1 MSSLTMRPLILTLL
15 AGIAVTSLARA
26 GDPDP
31 VAHIEAALKAAYPA
45 TTFRDIRPTPLP
57 GIYEVSMGRNLA
69 YVGSDARY
77 FLFGHLYDMRE
88 QRDLTADR
96 LEAARRIDFASLP
109 LADAI
114 TTVRGNGSRV
124 LALFSDPDCP
134 YCRKLEQELARLDN
148 VTVHTF
154 LYPLA
159 ELHPGAR
166 QRAIAVWC
174 APDQAAAWKEL
185 MLEGSVGKSARSAA
199 ECAHPVDRNIALARK
214 LGVEGTPA
222 LFDVRGRHLAGA
234 APAQRIEAFL
244 VEGDRKPAT
253 EGMQP

>member
-1 MSSLTMRPLILTLL
+1 MKPATLTLL
-15 AGIAVTSLARA
+15 AGIALTSPAWA
-26 GDPDP
+26 DDPDP
-31 VAHIEAALKAAYPA
+31 VARVEAALKAGYPA
-45 TTFRDIRPTPLP
+45 TAFRDIRPTPLP

-114 TTVRGNGSRV
+114 TTVRGNGSRM
-124 LALFSDPDCP
+124 LAVFSDPDCP
-134 YCRKLEQELARLDN
+134 YCRKLEQELSKLDN

-159 ELHPGAR
+159 ELHPDAR

-174 APDQAAAWKEL
+174 APDRAAAWQVL
-185 MLEGSVGKSARSAA
+185 MVNGKAPPAA
-199 ECAHPVDRNIALARK
+199 ECAHPIDRNIALARK

-234 APAQRIEAFL
+234 APVQRIEAFL
-244 VEGDRKPAT
+244 AAGEQKPAD
-253 EGMQP
+253 EGGQR

>member
-1 MSSLTMRPLILTLL
+1 MRPLTLTLL
-15 AGIAVTSLARA
+15 AGIAVTSLAWA
-26 GDPDP
+26 GDPDTI
-31 VAHIEAALKAAYPA
+31 ARIEAALKAAYPA
-45 TTFRDIRPTPLP
+45 TSFRDVRPTPLP

-69 YVGSDARY
+69 YVGSDGRY

-124 LALFSDPDCP
+124 LAVFSDPDCP
-134 YCRKLEQELARLDN
+134 YCRRLEQELARLDN

-154 LYPLA
+154 LYPLV
-159 ELHPGAR
+159 ELHPEAR

-174 APDQAAAWKEL
+174 APDRAIAWNAL
-185 MLEGSVGKSARSAA
+185 MMAGKAPPAA
-199 ECAHPVDRNIALARK
+199 ECAHPIDRNIALARK

-234 APAQRIEAFL
+234 APVQRIEAFL
-244 VEGDRKPAT
+244 AEGDQKPSG

>member
-1 MSSLTMRPLILTLL
+1 MKPATLTLL
-15 AGIAVTSLARA
+15 AGIALTSPAWADDPEPVT
-26 GDPDP
+26 
-31 VAHIEAALKAAYPA
+31 HIEAALKAAYPA

-57 GIYEVSMGRNLA
+57 GIYEVTMGRNLA
-69 YVGSDARY
+69 YVGSDGRY

-96 LEAARRIDFASLP
+96 LEAARLIDFASLP

-114 TTVRGNGSRV
+114 TTVRGNGARV
-124 LALFSDPDCP
+124 LAVFSDPDCP
-134 YCRKLEQELARLDN
+134 YCRKLEQELAKLDN

-159 ELHPGAR
+159 ELHPEAR

-174 APDQAAAWKEL
+174 AQDRAVAWQA
-185 MLEGSVGKSARSAA
+185 MMVNGKAPPPA
-199 ECAHPVDRNIALARK
+199 ECAHPIDRNIALARK

-244 VEGDRKPAT
+244 AEGDQKPSA

>member
-1 MSSLTMRPLILTLL
+1 MKHATLTLL
-15 AGIAVTSLARA
+15 SGIALTS
-26 GDPDP
+26 P
-31 VAHIEAALKAAYPA
+31 VWAAEQDQIAHIEAALKAAYPA
-45 TTFRDIRPTPLP
+45 TAFRDIRPTPLP

-69 YVGSDARY
+69 YVGSDGRY

-114 TTVRGNGSRV
+114 TTVRGNGSRM
-124 LALFSDPDCP
+124 LAVFSDPDCP
-134 YCRKLEQELARLDN
+134 YCRKLEQELAKLDN

-154 LYPLA
+154 LYPLV
-159 ELHPGAR
+159 ELHPEAR

-174 APDQAAAWKEL
+174 APDRAAAWRAL
-185 MLEGSVGKSARSAA
+185 MVNGKAPSSA
-199 ECAHPVDRNIALARK
+199 ECAHPIDRNIALARK

-244 VEGDRKPAT
+244 AEGDQKPSA

>member
-1 MSSLTMRPLILTLL
+1 MRPLTLTLL

-26 GDPDP
+26 GDPDSI
-31 VAHIEAALKAAYPA
+31 ARIEAALKAAYPA
-45 TTFRDIRPTPLP
+45 TSFRDVRPTPLP

-69 YVGSDARY
+69 YVGSDGRY

-96 LEAARRIDFASLP
+96 LEADRRIDFASLP

-114 TTVRGNGSRV
+114 TTVRGNGTRMV
-124 LALFSDPDCP
+124 AVFSDPDCP
-134 YCRKLEQELARLDN
+134 YCRRLEQELAKLDD

-159 ELHPGAR
+159 ELHPEAR

-174 APDQAAAWKEL
+174 APDRTVAWRAL
-185 MLEGSVGKSARSAA
+185 MVNGKAPPSA
-199 ECAHPVDRNIALARK
+199 ECAHPIDRNIALARK

-234 APAQRIEAFL
+234 APVQRIEAFL
-244 VEGDRKPAT
+244 AAEDREPAS

>member
-1 MSSLTMRPLILTLL
+1 MRPLTLTLL
-15 AGIAVTSLARA
+15 AGIAVTSLAWA
-26 GDPDP
+26 DDPDP
-31 VAHIEAALKAAYPA
+31 VARIEAALKAAYPA
-45 TTFRDIRPTPLP
+45 TSFRDIHPTPLP

-69 YVGSDARY
+69 YVGSDGRY

-88 QRDLTADR
+88 QRDLTAER

-114 TTVRGNGSRV
+114 TTVRGDGSRV
-124 LALFSDPDCP
+124 LAVFSDPDCP
-134 YCRKLEQELARLDN
+134 YCRKLEQELAKLDN

-159 ELHPGAR
+159 ELHPEAR
-166 QRAIAVWC
+166 KRAIAVWC
-174 APDQAAAWKEL
+174 APDRATTWRAL
-185 MLEGSVGKSARSAA
+185 MVNGKVPPAA
-199 ECAHPVDRNIALARK
+199 ECAHPIDRNIALARK

-234 APAQRIEAFL
+234 APVQRIEAFL
-244 VEGDRKPAT
+244 AEGERKPAT

>member
-1 MSSLTMRPLILTLL
+1 MKPATLTLL
-15 AGIAVTSLARA
+15 AGIALTSPAWADDPEPVT
-26 GDPDP
+26 
-31 VAHIEAALKAAYPA
+31 HIEAALKAAYPA

-57 GIYEVSMGRNLA
+57 GIYEVTMGRNLA
-69 YVGSDARY
+69 YVGSDGRY

-96 LEAARRIDFASLP
+96 LEAARLIDFASLP

-114 TTVRGNGSRV
+114 TTVRGNGARV
-124 LALFSDPDCP
+124 LAVFSDPDCP
-134 YCRKLEQELARLDN
+134 YCRKLEQELAKLDN

-159 ELHPGAR
+159 ELHPEAR

-174 APDQAAAWKEL
+174 AQDRAVAWQA
-185 MLEGSVGKSARSAA
+185 MMVNGKAPPSA
-199 ECAHPVDRNIALARK
+199 ECAHPIDRNIALARK

-244 VEGDRKPAT
+244 AEGDQKPSA

>member
-1 MSSLTMRPLILTLL
+1 
-15 AGIAVTSLARA
+15 
-26 GDPDP
+26 
-31 VAHIEAALKAAYPA
+31 
-45 TTFRDIRPTPLP
+45 
-57 GIYEVSMGRNLA
+57 MGRNLA

-114 TTVRGNGSRV
+114 TTVRGDGSRV
-124 LALFSDPDCP
+124 LAVFSDPDCP
-134 YCRKLEQELARLDN
+134 YCRKLEQELAKLDN

-154 LYPLA
+154 LYPLG
-159 ELHPGAR
+159 ELHPEAR

-174 APDQAAAWKEL
+174 APDRAAAWKAL
-185 MLEGSVGKSARSAA
+185 MLERQ
-199 ECAHPVDRNIALARK
+199 
-214 LGVEGTPA
+214 GTPHRRVRPSHRPEHRA
-222 LFDVRGRHLAGA
+222 RPQAGRGGHARPVRCPWPAPGGGGARPAHRGLSRGRGPETA
-234 APAQRIEAFL
+234 A
-244 VEGDRKPAT
+244 

>member
-1 MSSLTMRPLILTLL
+1 MRLATLTLL
-15 AGIAVTSLARA
+15 AGFVLASPAWAV
-26 GDPDP
+26 DPDP
-31 VAHIEAALKAAYPA
+31 VARIEAVLKATYPA
-45 TTFRDIRPTPLP
+45 TSFRDIRSTPLP
-57 GIYEVSMGRNLA
+57 GIYEVTMGRNLA
-69 YVGSDARY
+69 YVGSDARH

-114 TTVRGNGSRV
+114 TTVRGDGSRV
-124 LALFSDPDCP
+124 LAVFSDPDCP
-134 YCRKLEQELARLDN
+134 YCRKLEQELAKLDN

-159 ELHPGAR
+159 ELHPEAR
-166 QRAIAVWC
+166 KRAIAVWC
-174 APDQAAAWKEL
+174 APDRAAAWKAL
-185 MLEGSVGKSARSAA
+185 MLDGSAGKIAPPTA
-199 ECAHPVDRNIALARK
+199 ECVHPVDRNIALGRK

-244 VEGDRKPAT
+244 DAGDRKPASG
-253 EGMQP
+253 GMQP

>member
-1 MSSLTMRPLILTLL
+1 MKHTTLTLIACL
-15 AGIAVTSLARA
+15 ALASPA
-26 GDPDP
+26 LASDPDP
-31 VAHIEAALKAAYPA
+31 VTRIEAALKAAYPG
-45 TTFRDIRPTPLP
+45 TSFRDIRPTPLP

-124 LALFSDPDCP
+124 LAVFSDPDCP
-134 YCRKLEQELARLDN
+134 YCRRLEQELAKLDN

-154 LYPLA
+154 LYPLV
-159 ELHPGAR
+159 ELHPEAR

-174 APDQAAAWKEL
+174 APDRAAAWQAL
-185 MLEGSVGKSARSAA
+185 MVNGKAPPAA
-199 ECAHPVDRNIALARK
+199 ECAHSVDRNIALARK
-214 LGVEGTPA
+214 LGLEGTPA

-234 APAQRIEAFL
+234 APAQRIEEFL
-244 VEGDRKPAT
+244 GEGERARPSVES
-253 EGMQP
+253 QP

>member
-1 MSSLTMRPLILTLL
+1 MKHATLILLTGL
-15 AGIAVTSLARA
+15 ALASPVQA
-26 GDPDP
+26 SDPDP
-31 VAHIEAALKAAYPA
+31 VTRIEATLKAAYPA
-45 TTFRDIRPTPLP
+45 TSFRDIRPTPMP
-57 GIYEVSMGRNLA
+57 GLYEVTMGRNLA
-69 YVGSDARY
+69 YVGGDGRH

-96 LEAARRIDFASLP
+96 LEAARRIDFANLP

-124 LALFSDPDCP
+124 LAVFSDPDCP
-134 YCRKLEQELARLDN
+134 YCRKLEQELAKLDN

-159 ELHPGAR
+159 ELHPQAR
-166 QRAIAVWC
+166 SRAIAVWC
-174 APDQAAAWKEL
+174 APDRAAAWQVL
-185 MLEGSVGKSARSAA
+185 MLEGKAPPPAA
-199 ECAHPVDRNIALARK
+199 ECAHPIDRNIALARN

-234 APAQRIEAFL
+234 APARRIEDFL
-244 VEGDRKPAT
+244 GEGDRKPTA
-253 EGMQP
+253 EEKRP

>member
-1 MSSLTMRPLILTLL
+1 MRPLTLTLL
-15 AGIAVTSLARA
+15 AGIAVTSLAWA
-26 GDPDP
+26 ADPDP

-69 YVGSDARY
+69 YVGSDGRY

-114 TTVRGNGSRV
+114 TTVRGNGARV
-124 LALFSDPDCP
+124 LAVFSDPDCP
-134 YCRKLEQELARLDN
+134 YCRKVEQELAKLDN

-159 ELHPGAR
+159 ELHPEAR

-174 APDQAAAWKEL
+174 APDRAAAWQAL
-185 MLEGSVGKSARSAA
+185 MVNGKAPSAA
-199 ECAHPVDRNIALARK
+199 ECAHPIDRNIALARK

-222 LFDVRGRHLAGA
+222 LFEIRGRHLAGA

-244 VEGDRKPAT
+244 TAGEQKPAG
-253 EGMQP
+253 EGRQP

>member
-1 MSSLTMRPLILTLL
+1 MRIPILTLL
-15 AGIAVTSLARA
+15 ACLALANLARA
-26 GDPDP
+26 DEPDP
-31 VAHIEAALKAAYPA
+31 IARIEAALKATYPA
-45 TTFRDIRPTPLP
+45 TSFRDIRPTPLP
-57 GIYEVSMGRNLA
+57 GIYEVTMGRNLA
-69 YVGSDARY
+69 YVGGDARH

-124 LALFSDPDCP
+124 LAVFSDPDCP

-159 ELHPGAR
+159 ELHSQALSR
-166 QRAIAVWC
+166 TIAVWC
-174 APDQAAAWKEL
+174 APDRAAAWQAL
-185 MLEGSVGKSARSAA
+185 MLEGKAPLAA
-199 ECAHPVDRNIALARK
+199 ECAHPVDRNIALARR

-234 APAQRIEAFL
+234 APAQRIEHFL
-244 VEGDRKPAT
+244 GEGDRKPAIEET
-253 EGMQP
+253 RP

>member
-1 MSSLTMRPLILTLL
+1 MKPATLTLL

-26 GDPDP
+26 GDPDSI
-31 VAHIEAALKAAYPA
+31 AHIEAALKAAYPA
-45 TTFRDIRPTPLP
+45 TSFRDIRPTPLP

-114 TTVRGNGSRV
+114 TIVRGDGARV
-124 LALFSDPDCP
+124 LAVFSDPDCP
-134 YCRKLEQELARLDN
+134 YCRRLEQELARLDN

-159 ELHPGAR
+159 ELHPEAR

-174 APDQAAAWKEL
+174 APDRATAWQAL
-185 MLEGSVGKSARSAA
+185 MVNGKAPPSA
-199 ECAHPVDRNIALARK
+199 ECAHPIDRNIALARK

-222 LFDVRGRHLAGA
+222 LFDVRGQHLAGA

-244 VEGDRKPAT
+244 AEGERKPST

>member
-1 MSSLTMRPLILTLL
+1 MKHATLILLTGL
-15 AGIAVTSLARA
+15 ALIGPVLA

-31 VAHIEAALKAAYPA
+31 VTRIEVALKAAYPA
-45 TTFRDIRPTPLP
+45 TSFRDIRPTPLP
-57 GIYEVSMGRNLA
+57 GIYEVTMGRNLA
-69 YVGSDARY
+69 YVGVDARH

-114 TTVRGNGSRV
+114 TNVRGDGSRL
-124 LALFSDPDCP
+124 LAVFSDPDCP
-134 YCRKLEQELARLDN
+134 YCRKLEQELAKLDN

-159 ELHPGAR
+159 ELHPEAR

-174 APDQAAAWKEL
+174 APDRATTWRAL
-185 MLEGSVGKSARSAA
+185 MVNGKAPPAA

-234 APAQRIEAFL
+234 APVQRIESFL
-244 VEGDRKPAT
+244 AAEGRKPAV
-253 EGMQP
+253 EGIRP

>member
-1 MSSLTMRPLILTLL
+1 MRLATLTLL
-15 AGIAVTSLARA
+15 AGFVLASPAWAV
-26 GDPDP
+26 DPDP
-31 VAHIEAALKAAYPA
+31 VARIEATLKAAYPA
-45 TTFRDIRPTPLP
+45 TSFRGIRPTPLP
-57 GIYEVSMGRNLA
+57 GIYEVTMGRNLA
-69 YVGSDARY
+69 YVGGDARH

-114 TTVRGNGSRV
+114 TTVHGDGSRV
-124 LALFSDPDCP
+124 LAVFSDPDCP

-159 ELHPGAR
+159 ELHPEAR
-166 QRAIAVWC
+166 KRAIAVWC
-174 APDQAAAWKEL
+174 APDRAAAWQAL
-185 MLEGSVGKSARSAA
+185 MLDRNAPLAA
-199 ECAHPVDRNIALARK
+199 ECAHPIDRNIELARK

-222 LFDVRGRHLAGA
+222 LFDVQGRHLAGA

-244 VEGDRKPAT
+244 DAGDRKPAR

>member
-1 MSSLTMRPLILTLL
+1 MRPLTLTLL
-15 AGIAVTSLARA
+15 AGIAVTSLAWA

-45 TTFRDIRPTPLP
+45 TSFRDIRTTPLP

-69 YVGSDARY
+69 YVGSDGRY

-114 TTVRGNGSRV
+114 TIVRGDGARV
-124 LALFSDPDCP
+124 LAVFSDPDCP

-159 ELHPGAR
+159 ELHPEAR

-174 APDQAAAWKEL
+174 APDRATAWQA
-185 MLEGSVGKSARSAA
+185 MMVNGKAPPSA
-199 ECAHPVDRNIALARK
+199 ECAHPIDRNIALARK

-244 VEGDRKPAT
+244 SAEEQKPSG

>member
-1 MSSLTMRPLILTLL
+1 MRLLTLTLL
-15 AGIAVTSLARA
+15 ACLALAGQARA
-26 GDPDP
+26 ADPDP

-45 TTFRDIRPTPLP
+45 TNFRDIRPTPLP

-69 YVGSDARY
+69 YVGSDARH
-77 FLFGHLYDMRE
+77 FLFGRLYDMQT
-88 QRDLTADR
+88 QRDLTAER
-96 LEAARRIDFASLP
+96 LDEARRIDFASLP

-114 TTVRGNGSRV
+114 TTVRGNGARV
-124 LALFSDPDCP
+124 LAVFSDPDCP
-134 YCRKLEQELARLDN
+134 YCRRLEQELARLDN

-159 ELHPGAR
+159 ELHPEAH

-174 APDQAAAWKEL
+174 APDRAAAWQAL
-185 MLEGSVGKSARSAA
+185 MVNGKAPPAA
-199 ECAHPVDRNIALARK
+199 ECAHPIDRNIALASK

-244 VEGDRKPAT
+244 AEGDRKPAA

>member
-1 MSSLTMRPLILTLL
+1 MRSLTLTLL
-15 AGIAVTSLARA
+15 AGIALTSPAWA

-57 GIYEVSMGRNLA
+57 GIYEVSIGRNLA

-109 LADAI
+109 LVDAI

-124 LALFSDPDCP
+124 LAVFSDPDCP
-134 YCRKLEQELARLDN
+134 YCRRLEQELARLDN

-154 LYPLA
+154 LYPLV
-159 ELHPGAR
+159 ELHPEAR

-174 APDQAAAWKEL
+174 APDRATAWQAL
-185 MLEGSVGKSARSAA
+185 MVNGKAPPSA
-199 ECAHPVDRNIALARK
+199 ECAHPIDRNIALARK

-234 APAQRIEAFL
+234 APVQRIEAFL
-244 VEGDRKPAT
+244 AEGDQKPSG

>member
-1 MSSLTMRPLILTLL
+1 MRIPILTLL
-15 AGIAVTSLARA
+15 ACLALANLARA
-26 GDPDP
+26 DEPDP
-31 VAHIEAALKAAYPA
+31 IARIEAALKATYPA
-45 TTFRDIRPTPLP
+45 TSFRDIRPTPLP
-57 GIYEVSMGRNLA
+57 GIYEVTMGRNLA
-69 YVGSDARY
+69 YVGGDARH

-114 TTVRGNGSRV
+114 TSVRGDGSRV
-124 LALFSDPDCP
+124 LAVFSDPDCP

-148 VTVHTF
+148 ISVHTF

-159 ELHPGAR
+159 ELHPQAR
-166 QRAIAVWC
+166 SRAIAVWC
-174 APDQAAAWKEL
+174 APDRAAAWQAL
-185 MLEGSVGKSARSAA
+185 MLEGKAPPAG
-199 ECAHPVDRNIALARK
+199 ECAHPIDRNIALARR

-234 APAQRIEAFL
+234 APAQRIEDFL
-244 VEGDRKPAT
+244 GEGERKAT
-253 EGMQP
+253 TEETRP

>member
-1 MSSLTMRPLILTLL
+1 MRPLTLTLL
-15 AGIAVTSLARA
+15 AGIAVTSLAWA

-45 TTFRDIRPTPLP
+45 TSFRDIRTTPLP

-69 YVGSDARY
+69 YVGSDGRY

-114 TTVRGNGSRV
+114 TIVRGDGARV
-124 LALFSDPDCP
+124 LAVFSDPDCP
-134 YCRKLEQELARLDN
+134 HCRRLEQELARLDN

-159 ELHPGAR
+159 ELHPEAR

-174 APDQAAAWKEL
+174 APDRATAWQA
-185 MLEGSVGKSARSAA
+185 MMVNGKAPPSA
-199 ECAHPVDRNIALARK
+199 ECAHPIDRNIALARK

-234 APAQRIEAFL
+234 VPAQRIEAFL
-244 VEGDRKPAT
+244 AGEQKPAG
-253 EGMQP
+253 EGRQP

>member
-1 MSSLTMRPLILTLL
+1 MRPLTLTLL

-26 GDPDP
+26 GDPDSI
-31 VAHIEAALKAAYPA
+31 ARIEAALKAAYPA
-45 TTFRDIRPTPLP
+45 TSFRDVRPTPLP

-69 YVGSDARY
+69 YVGSDGRY

-96 LEAARRIDFASLP
+96 LEADRRIDFASLP

-114 TTVRGNGSRV
+114 TTVRGNGTRMV
-124 LALFSDPDCP
+124 AVFSDPDCP
-134 YCRKLEQELARLDN
+134 YCRRLEQELAKLDD

-159 ELHPGAR
+159 ELHPEAR

-174 APDQAAAWKEL
+174 APDRTVAWRAL
-185 MLEGSVGKSARSAA
+185 MVNGKAPPAG
-199 ECAHPVDRNIALARK
+199 ECAHPIDRNIALARK

-234 APAQRIEAFL
+234 APVQRIEAFL
-244 VEGDRKPAT
+244 AAGEQKPAD
-253 EGMQP
+253 EGRQP

>member
-1 MSSLTMRPLILTLL
+1 MRIPTLTLL
-15 AGIAVTSLARA
+15 ACLALAGPARA
-26 GDPDP
+26 AVADP
-31 VAHIEAALKAAYPA
+31 VTRIEAALKAAYPA
-45 TTFRDIRPTPLP
+45 TSFRDIRPTPLP
-57 GIYEVSMGRNLA
+57 GIYEVTMGRNLA
-69 YVGSDARY
+69 YVGSDARH

-96 LEAARRIDFASLP
+96 MEAARRINFASLP

-114 TTVRGNGSRV
+114 TSMRGDGSRV
-124 LALFSDPDCP
+124 LAVFSDPDCP
-134 YCRKLEQELARLDN
+134 YCRKLEQELAKLDN

-159 ELHPGAR
+159 ELHPQAR
-166 QRAIAVWC
+166 SRAIAVWC
-174 APDQAAAWKEL
+174 APDRAATWRDL
-185 MLEGSVGKSARSAA
+185 MMNGKTPPPAA
-199 ECAHPVDRNIALARK
+199 ECAHPIDRNIALARN

-234 APAQRIEAFL
+234 APVQRIEAFL
-244 VEGDRKPAT
+244 AAEERKPAS